1 MGDNCHESFEKSVA
15 CERGCTLDLRR
26 LSADNVMARWR
37 EVSDWENQDP
47 ISF

>member
-26 LSADNVMARWR
+26 LSADNVMA
-37 EVSDWENQDP
+37 VSD
-47 ISF
+47 